1 MKKTAFVVFIF
12 ASSFFFLRWGI
23 IEGKPETIEYA
34 LNLHFAFD
42 LCFVVCDYEASIL
55 TRLHQRYFHRRNE
68 INFKANFFIQ

>member
-42 LCFVVCDYEASIL
+42 LCCVISDYEASIL
-55 TRLHQRYFHRRNE
+55 TRLHQRYFHKRNE

>member
-34 LNLHFAFD
+34 LNLHFDFD
-42 LCFVVCDYEASIL
+42 LRCVICDYEASI
-55 TRLHQRYFHRRNE
+55 
-68 INFKANFFIQ
+68 